1 MECLLMGISRALD
14 YYLFGGKYTSN
25 EKTMTQDEWEKKF
38 KPILNPFPTGMN
50 YIQDGVEVYGMFE
63 TYGEE
68 LDHVLKAN
76 PLKVWTEIHASGS
89 FEGIESGMLRVDR
102 MGYYITEIAR
112 KPNEIISIDFHNGCE
127 CRDAKRIHFLGAW
140 ADHSCTWDDYQWKEW
155 LQEQL
160 EEQGH
165 QKNLIPTIL
174 SKYVQQ
180 QIDLL

>member
-1 MECLLMGISRALD
+1 
-14 YYLFGGKYTSN
+14 
-25 EKTMTQDEWEKKF
+25 
-38 KPILNPFPTGMN
+38 
-50 YIQDGVEVYGMFE
+50 
-63 TYGEE
+63 
-68 LDHVLKAN
+68 
-76 PLKVWTEIHASGS
+76 
-89 FEGIESGMLRVDR
+89 MLRVDR

-165 QKNLIPTIL
+165 QK
-174 SKYVQQ
+174 
-180 QIDLL
+180 IDNMGLPYEETTYRHIVEDIIADYNAGRDKTKQGIICSQYEKENTGFDKLGKGYEKRCSREMMANYINAKSSNALLFNNTYNQYGENYN